1 MAEENAVLSS
11 QLANMHLQGGH
22 QNWGF
27 NGVETI
33 SLKEKLQG
41 ALSREFALRVE
52 IDKVSFSNIIYGLLI
67 FLKKT
72 DVFLVKEFHFAS
84 CSYNV
89 SHFCEY
95 KIRHRNNKSDSSE
108 ETSV

>member
-22 QNWGF
+22 QNWGY

-67 FLKKT
+67 FLK
-72 DVFLVKEFHFAS
+72 
-84 CSYNV
+84 
-89 SHFCEY
+89 
-95 KIRHRNNKSDSSE
+95 RHMLISWLKNFILLPVP
-108 ETSV
+108 TT

>member
-67 FLKKT
+67 FLK
-72 DVFLVKEFHFAS
+72 
-84 CSYNV
+84 
-89 SHFCEY
+89 
-95 KIRHRNNKSDSSE
+95 RHMLISWLKNFILLPVP
-108 ETSV
+108 TT